1 MLKNIYYPLKLQYNT
16 FEIQTRKKGGQYMEF
31 GEILRALREER
42 RLSQSELAKVLN
54 VSNVAIS
61 HYERGAR
68 EPNNEMLKKVS
79 QYFNVSI
86 DYLLGKNV
94 PKWATDEDLII
105 FDEALKRNG
114 VAMTYNGVELSEEDK
129 IKLDAMIKAM
139 LWERIKDNK
148 KGGF

>member
-1 MLKNIYYPLKLQYNT
+1 MK
-16 FEIQTRKKGGQYMEF
+16 F
-31 GEILRALREER
+31 GEILRSLREEK

-68 EPNNEMLKKVS
+68 EPNNEMLKMVS

-94 PKWATDEDLII
+94 PKWATEEDAII
-105 FDEALKRNG
+105 FDEALKRND
-114 VAMTYNGVELSEEDK
+114 VAMTYNGVELSKEDK

-139 LWERIKDNK
+139 LWERIKGSK
-148 KGGF
+148 E

>member
-1 MLKNIYYPLKLQYNT
+1 MK
-16 FEIQTRKKGGQYMEF
+16 F
-31 GEILRALREER
+31 GKILRSLREEK

-68 EPNNEMLKKVS
+68 EPNNEMLKMVS
-79 QYFNVSI
+79 KCFNVSI
-86 DYLLGKNV
+86 DYLLNNSV
-94 PKWATDEDLII
+94 PKPSAEKVIII
-105 FDEALKRNG
+105 FDEALKRND

-139 LWERIKDNK
+139 LWERIKDSK
-148 KGGF
+148 

>member
-1 MLKNIYYPLKLQYNT
+1 MK
-16 FEIQTRKKGGQYMEF
+16 F
-31 GEILRALREER
+31 GEILRALREEK

-68 EPNNEMLKKVS
+68 EPNNEMLKMVS

-94 PKWATDEDLII
+94 PKWATEEDEII
-105 FDEALKRNG
+105 FDEALKRND

-139 LWERIKDNK
+139 LWERIKDSK
-148 KGGF
+148 

>member
-1 MLKNIYYPLKLQYNT
+1 
-16 FEIQTRKKGGQYMEF
+16 MEF

-61 HYERGAR
+61 HYERGAM

-148 KGGF
+148 KRGF

>member
-1 MLKNIYYPLKLQYNT
+1 
-16 FEIQTRKKGGQYMEF
+16 MEF

-61 HYERGAR
+61 HYERDAR

>member
-16 FEIQTRKKGGQYMEF
+16 IEIQTRKKGGLYMEF